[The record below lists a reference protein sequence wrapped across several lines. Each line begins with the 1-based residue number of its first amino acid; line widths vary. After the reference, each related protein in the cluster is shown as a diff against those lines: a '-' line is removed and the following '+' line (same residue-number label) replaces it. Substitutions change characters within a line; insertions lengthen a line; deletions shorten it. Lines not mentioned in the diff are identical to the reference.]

1 MKGER
6 FLRSFFE
13 KGGAHLLLFT
23 FYFSLTLAGCA
34 IPQVPSRP
42 VYEDPVNFIRLER
55 DPYVLDEAPY
65 TKHNH
70 PYQISAGD
78 LERILRGISVK
89 QRRIGPVV
97 WVAGEA
103 TPEQAFNEQ
112 ELGLLAPKL
121 AEALSRA
128 QYNERVTFYMSLP
141 QTSIK
146 RVITSGGL
154 YLRDQRLHFLLGN
167 HRIVYGIPAYGMVYD
182 RRYPMRPT
190 AAKGFDLLFQPADA
204 VIKEESSFLDKV
216 FGREKDE
223 LIVDLQKL
231 HIGQPMVMS
240 IESASSSRPV
250 FDPTPIRPAID

>member
-1 MKGER
+1 MNAERTLGGENSNV
-6 FLRSFFE
+6 FLRSAFIVLTS
-13 KGGAHLLLFT
+13 AHLL
-23 FYFSLTLAGCA
+23 GCA
-34 IPQVPSRP
+34 IPHVPSRP

-70 PYQISAGD
+70 PYQISAAD
-78 LERILRGISVK
+78 VERILRGMSVM
-89 QRRIGPVV
+89 QRRISPVV
-97 WVAGEA
+97 WIAGEA
-103 TPEQAFNEQ
+103 IPEQAFNEQ
-112 ELGLLAPKL
+112 ELALLAPRL

-154 YLRDQRLHFLLGN
+154 YLKDHHLHFILGN

-190 AAKGFDLLFQPADA
+190 AAKGFDLLFQPAGV
-204 VIKEESSFLDKV
+204 VIKEESSFLDKA
-216 FGREKDE
+216 FGNEKDE
-223 LIVDLQKL
+223 LIIDLQKL
-231 HIGQPMVMS
+231 HIGAPMVMS
-240 IESASSSRPV
+240 TDAGLHPFSFGERRSVPFTV
-250 FDPTPIRPAID
+250 E